1 MTIPINVQQLFVR
14 LGWSPENV
22 DQNLRQDARIRSATE
37 NSKYF
42 RAVRA
47 GRYFVHDTKI
57 VLGCD
62 HYDAIGSE
70 SIRPVTIDTAQ
81 PNWEKKIFAWD
92 MAATFKLT
100 DLAAKNCQRD
110 HERRLKQGRQQEAFA
125 EAAILHPNL
134 VEAQT
139 DYETGALVGFRI
151 LHSIGSHITGNI
163 TPLSL
168 DEQRN
173 KITKFLNYLKAEGLI
188 TK

>member
-37 NSKYF
+37 NSKFF

-62 HYDAIGSE
+62 HYDAIGGDT
-70 SIRPVTIDTAQ
+70 IRPVTIDTAQ

-92 MAATFKLT
+92 MATTFKLT

-110 HERRLKQGRQQEAFA
+110 HERRLKQGRQQEAYA

-134 VEAQT
+134 VEALT
-139 DYETGALVGFRI
+139 HYDTGALVGFRI
-151 LHSIGSHITGNI
+151 PVTIGSHITSNL

>member
-1 MTIPINVQQLFVR
+1 MIIPINVQQLFVR

-22 DQNLRQDARIRSATE
+22 DQNLRQDARIRSTTE
-37 NSKYF
+37 NFKYF

-57 VLGCD
+57 ILGCD

-70 SIRPVTIDTAQ
+70 RIRPVTIDLAQ

-92 MAATFKLT
+92 MATTFKLT
-100 DLAAKNCQRD
+100 DLAAKYCQRD

-125 EAAILHPNL
+125 DATRLHPNL

-139 DYETGALVGFRI
+139 HYETGALVGFRI
-151 LHSIGSHITGNI
+151 PHTIGADITGNL
-163 TPLSL
+163 TPLPL
-168 DEQRN
+168 DEQRT
-173 KITKFLNYLKAEGLI
+173 KIINLINYLRAERLI